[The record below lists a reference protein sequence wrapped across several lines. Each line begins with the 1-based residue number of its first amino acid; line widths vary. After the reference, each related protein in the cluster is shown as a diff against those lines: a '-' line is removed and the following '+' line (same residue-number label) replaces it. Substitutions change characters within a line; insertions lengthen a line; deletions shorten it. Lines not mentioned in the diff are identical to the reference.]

1 MKQNRYFIY
10 LMVALFLGTSIVGCK
25 PKIDTMAHTEKMF
38 IRMADKTAGKLDLN
52 ADQKA
57 KLDQLKIDLHKNFDQ
72 GGKEKR
78 EALMKIKEE
87 AMKEN
92 PDIGKMTSSFQKMIE
107 DEAQRVN
114 KGFDLM
120 LKFQGNLNETQKKKL
135 ARMISE
141 RVKKWD

>member
-1 MKQNRYFIY
+1 MKQSRYFIY
-10 LMVALFLGTSIVGCK
+10 LAVALFFGASIIGCK

-38 IRMADKTAGKLDLN
+38 IKMADKTAGKLDLN
-52 ADQKA
+52 GDQKA
-57 KLDQLKIDLHKNFDQ
+57 KLDQLKMDLHKNFQ
-72 GGKEKR
+72 EGGKEKG

-92 PDIGKMTSSFQKMIE
+92 PDIGKMTSSFQKMIQ
-107 DEAQRVN
+107 DEALRIN

-120 LKFQGNLNETQKKKL
+120 LNFQSNLNEAQKKKL
-135 ARMISE
+135 AQMISE

>member
-1 MKQNRYFIY
+1 MKQSRYLIY
-10 LMVALFLGTSIVGCK
+10 LTLALFLGTSLIGCK
-25 PKIDTMAHTEKMF
+25 PKIDTMAHSEKMF
-38 IRMADKTAGKLDLN
+38 IRMADKTAGKLDLSG
-52 ADQKA
+52 DQKA
-57 KLDQLKIDLHKNFDQ
+57 KLDQLKMDIHKNFQ
-72 GGKEKR
+72 EGGNEKR

-92 PDIGKMTSSFQKMIE
+92 PDIGKMTSSFQKMIQ
-107 DEAQRVN
+107 DEAQRIN

-120 LKFQGNLNETQKKKL
+120 LKFQSNLNETQKKKL